1 MSLRSSY
8 TYLYKTKPLKL
19 DPPELTRIEGRGCG
33 HDAGTRTSPACE
45 KCDAKSRPEST
56 EGRES
61 PQQAHSLGE
70 AGATS
75 STRPPSKGARTGQPS
90 LRPGSGAGARKA
102 HEHSVTVTFRE
113 GRLSIFHVTM
123 FQTLILISIGVQLQD
138 LAFEIPI
145 WQD

>member
-8 TYLYKTKPLKL
+8 TYLYKTRPLKL

-33 HDAGTRTSPACE
+33 HDAGTRPSPACE

-75 STRPPSKGARTGQPS
+75 STRPPSKGDNQA
-90 LRPGSGAGARKA
+90 
-102 HEHSVTVTFRE
+102 
-113 GRLSIFHVTM
+113 
-123 FQTLILISIGVQLQD
+123 
-138 LAFEIPI
+138 
-145 WQD
+145 